1 MKVQEA
7 VALVTELVTAYN
19 TALQS
24 RQGVQGPQA
33 YEASSI
39 LKAANTIAD
48 RIADN
53 RISGADDDIPF

>member
-19 TALQS
+19 TALQP
-24 RQGVQGPQA
+24 RAGVQGPQS
-33 YEASSI
+33 YEISSI

-48 RIADN
+48 RITDN